1 MADFK
6 PLKLGSNNELTRF
19 QTTDTVGIEHGG
31 TGATTQEGART
42 ALGLGIGTDVQGYSD
57 SLANLAALA
66 SNGIAVRNGTDW
78 VIRTLAVASTGR
90 LTLSNADGVAG
101 NPTLDLATVANSNTG
116 TFLKLAVDSYGRVT
130 GTTAVLASDV
140 TGLVDAT
147 YVNVSGDTLTGFLT
161 LHADPT
167 NPMHAATKQYVDTLM
182 AAGGIPPFG
191 PARVRTTGNITL
203 SGTQTID
210 GVAVIAGDRVLV
222 AAQTTG
228 SQNGIYVVA
237 AGAWSRAT
245 DADANA
251 EFNPAR
257 QVFVQEGTLYGFTT
271 WGVGNSSVP
280 VVGTD
285 TITFVQV
292 GGAAQYTAG
301 NGLTLTGTQFS
312 VVGTSGRI
320 VVSGAGVDLASGIVS
335 PGTYTKVTVD
345 TYGRVTLGATAVPS
359 DIGAQAAD
367 ATLTALAAY
376 NTNGFLVQTAA
387 DTFVGRLIATADSGR
402 ITVTNGNGV
411 SGNPTLDLATTSITP
426 GTYNGITFDAYG
438 RATAAT
444 AMATNQ
450 IVESMTNGNAGAVV
464 IGRVVYA
471 SGDNTFNVANANNIA
486 TAKAIGLMTSVTTAS
501 GAAGN
506 VAVAGVVTATTG
518 QWDAVSGQ
526 SGGLTTGATY
536 YLSNSTAGAIT
547 TTAPTTGILAPVG
560 IALSPTKLK
569 IDIQRVVVL

>member
-31 TGATTQEGART
+31 TGATTQAGART

-130 GTTAVLASDV
+130 GTTAVLASDI

-387 DTFVGRLIATADSGR
+387 DTFVGRSIATADSGR
-402 ITVTNGNGV
+402 ITVTNGNGA

-471 SGDNTFNVANANNIA
+471 SGDNTFNVANANNIT

-518 QWDAVSGQ
+518 QWDVVSGQ

-547 TTAPTTGILAPVG
+547 TTAPTTGILAPIG